1 MKIKRECDGCTACC
15 DGWLVGEIYKK
26 PFYPGCKCHF
36 VTNSGCSI
44 YKKRPNDPCK
54 TFKCEWLVNE
64 DIPSWMK
71 PNLSNTIITYKTSK
85 LGIKYMNVIE
95 CGIKLDSSVLSWL
108 IKYCLNKNINLFYK
122 ISGGNNYIG
131 SNDFIK
137 EMSNTYRT

>member
-1 MKIKRECDGCTACC
+1 MNIKRECNGCTACC
-15 DGWLVGEIYKK
+15 DGWLSGEVYKK

-36 VTNSGCSI
+36 VTDLGCSI
-44 YKKRPNDPCK
+44 YKKRPKDPCK
-54 TFKCEWLVNE
+54 TFNCEWLVNE

-71 PNLSNTIITYKTSK
+71 PNLSNIIITYKTSK

-95 CGIKLDSSVLSWL
+95 CGVKLDSSVLSWL

-122 ISGGNNYIG
+122 INGGNNYIG

-137 EMSNTYRT
+137 EMSNIQRI